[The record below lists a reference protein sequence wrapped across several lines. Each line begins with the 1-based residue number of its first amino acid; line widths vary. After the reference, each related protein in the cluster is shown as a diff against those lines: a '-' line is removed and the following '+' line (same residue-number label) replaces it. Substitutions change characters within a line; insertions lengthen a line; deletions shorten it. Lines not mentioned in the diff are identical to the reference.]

1 MEDIGDMNAERRDS
15 ASHRRAGLGAPH
27 SMRKVRNEGG
37 RQMYVV
43 NSHRHWRLVMMD
55 STKKQVW
62 AFDPMGDK
70 FSEREKDVITR
81 AFPEHTFQNLD
92 VRVQGREDHVNC
104 GIWVIWA

>member
-1 MEDIGDMNAERRDS
+1 
-15 ASHRRAGLGAPH
+15 
-27 SMRKVRNEGG
+27 MRKVRNEGG